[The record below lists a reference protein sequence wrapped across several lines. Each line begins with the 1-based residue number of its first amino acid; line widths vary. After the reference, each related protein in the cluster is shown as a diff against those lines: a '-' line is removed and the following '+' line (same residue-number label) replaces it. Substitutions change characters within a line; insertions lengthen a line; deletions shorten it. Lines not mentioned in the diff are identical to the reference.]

1 MPELVPKGGP
11 PPGSRL
17 ILLAEDDAVNQY
29 VFRTILQSAGYRVEI
44 ADNGLIAIEKCRRTS
59 PDLILLDMMMPVMDG
74 YEAATRMSADPAL
87 DRTPILALTA
97 KAMKGDLERTIE
109 AGCDDYLSKPVSRI
123 DLLRRIA
130 EWLERP
136 WESWFPHRQEGRR
149 SRAA

>member
-1 MPELVPKGGP
+1 
-11 PPGSRL
+11 L

-44 ADNGLIAIEKCRRTS
+44 ADNGLIALEKCRRQH

-74 YEAATRMSADPAL
+74 YEAAARLSADPTL

-97 KAMKGDLERTIE
+97 KAMKGDLEKTLE
-109 AGCDDYLSKPVSRI
+109 AGCDDYLSKPVSRN
-123 DLLRRIA
+123 DLLQRIA
-130 EWLERP
+130 AWLERP
-136 WESWFPHRQEGRR
+136 WESWFPSRLAGRS